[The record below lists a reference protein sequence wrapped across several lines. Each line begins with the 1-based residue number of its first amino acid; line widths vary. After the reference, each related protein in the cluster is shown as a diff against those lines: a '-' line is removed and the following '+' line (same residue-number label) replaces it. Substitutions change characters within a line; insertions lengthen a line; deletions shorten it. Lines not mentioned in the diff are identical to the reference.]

1 MLRLAS
7 VIEPVRVFYEAHASG
22 ESAGSGNLKGVLIPP
37 LWQGDG
43 NLKVGPIA
51 ETVLILGLNKI
62 YIALIS
68 NLIALTDNVY
78 ESTEFTE
85 N

>member
-1 MLRLAS
+1 MLAS
-7 VIEPVRVFYEAHASG
+7 AVVLMRVFSEAHASG
-22 ESAGSGNLKGVLIPP
+22 ETAGSGNLNGMLVPP

-43 NLKVGPIA
+43 NLKVGPYA

-68 NLIALTDNVY
+68 KLNFYGQCL
-78 ESTEFTE
+78 
-85 N
+85 

>member
-1 MLRLAS
+1 M
-7 VIEPVRVFYEAHASG
+7 
-22 ESAGSGNLKGVLIPP
+22 PP

-51 ETVLILGLNKI
+51 ETVLIFGLNKI

-68 NLIALTDNVY
+68 NLIVLTDNVY